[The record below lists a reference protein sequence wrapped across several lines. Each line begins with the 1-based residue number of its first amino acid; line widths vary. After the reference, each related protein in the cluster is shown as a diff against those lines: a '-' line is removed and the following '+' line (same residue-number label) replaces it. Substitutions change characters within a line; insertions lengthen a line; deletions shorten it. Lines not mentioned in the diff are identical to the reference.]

1 MQERVNKYH
10 FMVVSEEIDEL
21 ASDSDHHVNVLNTR
35 SRTKLKKKSSKTG
48 LSQQRKRLGP

>member
-21 ASDSDHHVNVLNTR
+21 ASDTDHHVNVLNTR
-35 SRTKLKKKSSKTG
+35 SRTNLKKNRQK
-48 LSQQRKRLGP
+48 QD